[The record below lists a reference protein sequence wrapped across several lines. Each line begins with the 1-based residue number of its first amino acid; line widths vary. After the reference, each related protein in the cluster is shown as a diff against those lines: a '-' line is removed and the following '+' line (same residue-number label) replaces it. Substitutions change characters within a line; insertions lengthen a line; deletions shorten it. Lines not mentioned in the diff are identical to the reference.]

1 MDVSDAKAER
11 SALTASRSM
20 KSPLLPE
27 VLLGAHPVD
36 QPVLPLATVGIP
48 RFVWQST
55 YGPILIEVRD
65 GASFVNGKRVMSIAE
80 MHEDGSHH

>member
-1 MDVSDAKAER
+1 M
-11 SALTASRSM
+11 TASHLL

-27 VLLGAHPVD
+27 VLLGNHSVD
-36 QPVLPLATVGIP
+36 QPALPLATVGIQ
-48 RFVWQST
+48 RFVWQSA

-80 MHEDGSHH
+80 MHEAGSRQ